1 MESIP
6 FQLRD
11 EYIELYKLLKVTG
24 VCESG
29 GGAGALIASGSVKVD
44 GKVELRKGAKIRAG
58 QVVETSGARI
68 PVQAKQR

>member
-1 MESIP
+1 MEALQ

-29 GGAGALIASGSVKVD
+29 GGAGALITSGSVKVD
-44 GKVELRKGAKIRAG
+44 DQVELRKGRKIRGG
-58 QVVETSGARI
+58 QVVKTSR
-68 PVQAKQR
+68 AKITVLGMAG